1 MGKTSSSSDTMT
13 HAERKFKKKVQ
24 FYESVRSSVVHKAI
38 TKGKQQKRRSRQKK
52 IKAYDMSSLSE
63 YLPELKAPRES
74 RPTEFK
80 LNSKRRN
87 SLVLKESNQLKT
99 VINHPYFQSD
109 PLGTIFQHLLNTQP
123 ATDEKPKRRD
133 SKTGKKKAKVNE
145 LKTSQSME
153 I

>member
-1 MGKTSSSSDTMT
+1 MGKTSSRSDQMT
-13 HAERKFKKKVQ
+13 RAEHKFEKKVR
-24 FYESVRSSVVHKAI
+24 FYESVRSSVVHRAI
-38 TKGKQQKRRSRQKK
+38 TKEKQQKKRSRQKK
-52 IKAYDMSSLSE
+52 MKAYDMSSLSE

-80 LNSKRRN
+80 LSSKTRN

-109 PLGTIFQHLLNTQP
+109 PLGSILQHLQNTQP
-123 ATDEKPKRRD
+123 AMDEKPKRRK
-133 SKTGKKKAKVNE
+133 SKTGKKKAKVSK
-145 LKTSQSME
+145 LKASQSME

>member
-1 MGKTSSSSDTMT
+1 MT
-13 HAERKFKKKVQ
+13 PAERKFKKKVQ

-38 TKGKQQKRRSRQKK
+38 AKEKQQKKRRRQKK

-63 YLPELKAPRES
+63 YLPELKALRKP

-87 SLVLKESNQLKT
+87 SLVLKEGDQFKT

-109 PLGTIFQHLLNTQP
+109 PLGSIFQHLLNTQP
-123 ATDEKPKRRD
+123 AMGEKPKRRD
-133 SKTGKKKAKVNE
+133 SKTGKKKAKVKK